1 MNSSTTAPWKAE
13 PFRHLAP
20 ADFARLREL
29 LVRHEYTEPALCA
42 RLEIESIYRFVQL
55 RDGRA
60 AHATPADAQMLLTN
74 LFLDAEEVPWTVV
87 RALLPADDIA
97 LLESFDL
104 IESVPSDES
113 LCAGS
118 VLLYPTERLY
128 VASDRNVDPEHMRL
142 APPVDVVYPAI
153 TRNTERFVRLMPRSR
168 CERFLELCS
177 GTGIAAL
184 IAGHEFA
191 DAAWAIDI
199 TGRATLFAR
208 FNAALNGL
216 ENVTALEGDLFEP
229 VRGQTFDRIVAHP
242 PYMPAL
248 EDKYIFRDGGEDGE
262 RVTWSI
268 FRDLPAYLRPG
279 GEFYCDCLATDR
291 TGAPVEQRIREAL
304 GEHGGEFDILFAQA
318 QRFDPVAY
326 YADLAK
332 EGRGTFESVGHR
344 WEAFKRLQIEALVF
358 GSILLR
364 RRADSRAGIV
374 VRRHLAPDTTMAD
387 FRRLLDWE
395 SATAGWGAP
404 ERRALLDARLR
415 VNPQTRVRAIHELQG
430 GQWQVTATMLATPGP
445 FANEATCPLWFP
457 QLLAWLDGEM
467 RGRDH
472 LQHLKDT
479 GMVPREASDD
489 EFAAMLQ
496 QLVDGGFATLVRQ
509 TAD

>member
-1 MNSSTTAPWKAE
+1 MNSTTTASWKAE
-13 PFRHLAP
+13 PFRHLEP

-29 LVRHEYTEPALCA
+29 LVRHGYTEPALCA
-42 RLEIESIYRFVQL
+42 RLGIESIYRFVQL
-55 RDGRA
+55 RDGRSTLA
-60 AHATPADAQMLLTN
+60 APEDGQTLLMA
-74 LFLDAEEVPWTVV
+74 LFLDADEVSWNTV
-87 RALLPADDIA
+87 RAILPAEDVA

-104 IESVPSDES
+104 VESVPSDDA
-113 LCAGS
+113 LCAAT
-118 VLLYPTERLY
+118 VLLYPTEHLL
-128 VASDRNVDPEHMRL
+128 VASDRNVDPEQMRL

-199 TGRATLFAR
+199 TGRATRFAR

-229 VRGQTFDRIVAHP
+229 VRDETFDRIVAHP

-262 RVTWSI
+262 RVTWRI
-268 FRDLPAYLRPG
+268 FRELPAYLRPG

-291 TGAPVEQRIREAL
+291 TDAPVEQRIRDAL

-318 QRFDPVAY
+318 QRFDPVVY
-326 YADLAK
+326 YAELAK

-364 RRADSRAGIV
+364 RRADGRAGVV
-374 VRRHLAPDTTMAD
+374 VRRLLAPDTTIAD

-395 SATAGWGAP
+395 SDTASWGAS
-404 ERRALLDARLR
+404 ERRVLLDARLR
-415 VNPQTRVRAIHELQG
+415 ANPETRVRAIHELQG
-430 GQWQVTATMLATPGP
+430 GQWQVTATMLSTPTP
-445 FANEATCPLWFP
+445 FASEATCPLWFP

-479 GMVPREASDD
+479 GMVPEQASDD

-496 QLVDGGFATLVRQ
+496 RLVDGGFATVVSP
-509 TAD
+509 TST